1 MTHDL
6 TDTIIALSTPP
17 GAGAIGVIRL
27 SGPKAIE
34 VVDEVF
40 HGKDLSQ
47 VEGYTVHFG
56 KIKDEEGKVLDE
68 VLATIFRRPRSYTKE
83 NVVEISCHGSS
94 YIIEQII
101 HLFLRKGVR
110 SANRGEF
117 TLRAFLNGQMD
128 LSQAEA
134 VADLI
139 ASDSASSHDIA
150 MKQMRGGFSDE
161 IKELRQE
168 LIDFA
173 ALIELELDFGE
184 EDVEFADRE
193 RLEKLVEKIQVVLKK
208 LIDSFHL
215 GNVIKNG
222 VATVIAGRPNA
233 GKSTLLN
240 ALLNE
245 ERAIVSDIAGTTRD
259 TIEESLNIDGINF
272 RFVDTAGIRKAQ
284 DSIESI
290 GVDKAMSEIQ
300 KSTVALHVVDISDT
314 TPEMVWSDI
323 DTFKIIG
330 TRFVIIL
337 NKMDLNPYTKPEE
350 YYKEGLISAK
360 NIITTSA
367 LNKMNIEALKEH
379 LYHTVID
386 HPELMDQTIVSNTR
400 HYDALHKSN
409 ESLAAVLHGL
419 QSGITGDFVA
429 MDIRQA
435 LHFLGEITGEIH
447 TDDLLES
454 IFTRF
459 CIGK

>member
-1 MTHDL
+1 M
-6 TDTIIALSTPP
+6 
-17 GAGAIGVIRL
+17 
-27 SGPKAIE
+27 
-34 VVDEVF
+34 
-40 HGKDLSQ
+40 
-47 VEGYTVHFG
+47 
-56 KIKDEEGKVLDE
+56 
-68 VLATIFRRPRSYTKE
+68 
-83 NVVEISCHGSS
+83 
-94 YIIEQII
+94 
-101 HLFLRKGVR
+101 
-110 SANRGEF
+110 
-117 TLRAFLNGQMD
+117 
-128 LSQAEA
+128 
-134 VADLI
+134 
-139 ASDSASSHDIA
+139 
-150 MKQMRGGFSDE
+150 
-161 IKELRQE
+161 RQE

-173 ALIELELDFGE
+173 ALIELELDFCE

-323 DTFKIIG
+323 DTLKIIG

-350 YYKEGLISAK
+350 YYKEGIISAK

-379 LYHTVID
+379 LYNTVID

-400 HYDALHKSN
+400 HYDALNKSC
-409 ESLAAVLHGL
+409 ESLSKVLNGI
-419 QSGITGDFVA
+419 QTGITGDFIA
-429 MDIRQA
+429 LDIRQS